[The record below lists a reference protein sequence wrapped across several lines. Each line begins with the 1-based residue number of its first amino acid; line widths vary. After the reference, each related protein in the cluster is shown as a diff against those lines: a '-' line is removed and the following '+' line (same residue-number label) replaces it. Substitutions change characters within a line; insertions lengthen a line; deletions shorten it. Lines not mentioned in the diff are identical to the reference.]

1 MMAIMKVIMLFRDL
15 WYFLYSSTDREFREE
30 HLTDVLMEYYESFS
44 KYLHLEGIQLSFQ
57 DFRREMDSVR
67 LAMGLGF
74 GIAIL
79 FPALS
84 PEPLGGQK

>member
-1 MMAIMKVIMLFRDL
+1 
-15 WYFLYSSTDREFREE
+15 
-30 HLTDVLMEYYESFS
+30 MEYYESFS
-44 KYLHLEGIQLSFQ
+44 KYLNLEGVQLSFQ
-57 DFRREMDSVR
+57 DFRLEMDSVR
-67 LAMGLGF
+67 LAMDLGF